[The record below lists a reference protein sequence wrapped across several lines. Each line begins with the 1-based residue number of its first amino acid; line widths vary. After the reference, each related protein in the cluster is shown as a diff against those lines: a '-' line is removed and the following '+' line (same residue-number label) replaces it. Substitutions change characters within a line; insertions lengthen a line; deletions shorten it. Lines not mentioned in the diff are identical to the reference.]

1 MSRVTRITVRAVAGI
16 AGLGL
21 GISLITGCAAASGLL
36 TTSPGET
43 DAAPASTGALTESTT
58 PSPPSGPDMQTI
70 DGHTFSAIG
79 PGDCATNAMIAIDRE
94 GPGKLLG
101 ELTDMGASEYASGP
115 VGYDEKGKI
124 ETYTVQPG
132 DALAA
137 IGERF
142 CIDYITVG
150 VYNHR
155 MPPGKTIQPGDI
167 LVLRPDPTATWSPD
181 DGYAPPA
188 P

>member
-1 MSRVTRITVRAVAGI
+1 MLPASPDETT
-16 AGLGL
+16 
-21 GISLITGCAAASGLL
+21 AASEG
-36 TTSPGET
+36 
-43 DAAPASTGALTESTT
+43 AAPLTESAT
-58 PSPPSGPDMQTI
+58 PSPPSGPDLQTI

-79 PGDCATNAMIAIDRE
+79 PGDCTTNAMISTPWHGE
-94 GPGKLLG
+94 GDGPVKLLG
-101 ELTDMGASEYASGP
+101 ELTDMGASGYASGP
-115 VGYDEKGKI
+115 VGYDEQGKI

-167 LVLRPDPTATWSPD
+167 LMLRPDPSVTWSPD
-181 DGYAPPA
+181 GEYVPPA

>member
-16 AGLGL
+16 ASLGL
-21 GISLITGCAAASGLL
+21 GVSIITGCAAASGML
-36 TTSPGET
+36 TTSLGET
-43 DAAPASTGALTESTT
+43 DAAPAGTGVLTESTT
-58 PSPPSGPDMQTI
+58 PPPPSGPDVQTI

-79 PGDCATNAMIAIDRE
+79 PRACATNAMIAIDRE

-101 ELTDMGASEYASGP
+101 ELTDMGASGYAAGP
-115 VGYDEKGKI
+115 VGYDEHGRI

-167 LVLRPDPTATWSPD
+167 LVLRPDPTVTWSPD
-181 DGYAPPA
+181 DEYAA
-188 P
+188 PNP

>member
-1 MSRVTRITVRAVAGI
+1 MAGI
-16 AGLGL
+16 AGVALGVT
-21 GISLITGCAAASGLL
+21 SMTGCSASSELR
-36 TTSPGET
+36 TASPDET
-43 DAAPASTGALTESTT
+43 DAASSGAAPLPDSTT
-58 PSPPSGPDMQTI
+58 PSPPSGPDTQTI

-79 PGDCATNAMIAIDRE
+79 PGDCATNAMVAIDRE

-101 ELTDMGASEYASGP
+101 ELTDMGASEYAAGP
-115 VGYDEKGKI
+115 VGYDEHGRI

-150 VYNHR
+150 THNHR

-167 LVLRPDPTATWSPD
+167 LVLRPDPTVTWSPD
-181 DGYAPPA
+181 DGYAA
-188 P
+188 PTP

>member
-1 MSRVTRITVRAVAGI
+1 MSRVTRIALRAVAGI
-16 AGLGL
+16 ASVGL
-21 GISLITGCAAASGLL
+21 GISIITGCSASSGLL
-36 TTSPGET
+36 SASPDET
-43 DAAPASTGALTESTT
+43 DAATAGAAPLTETTT
-58 PSPPSGPDMQTI
+58 PSPPSGPDLQTI

-101 ELTDMGASEYASGP
+101 ELTDMGASGYAAGP
-115 VGYDEKGKI
+115 VGYDEHGRI

-167 LVLRPDPTATWSPD
+167 LVLRPDPTVTWSPD
-181 DGYAPPA
+181 DAYAPPA

>member
-1 MSRVTRITVRAVAGI
+1 M
-16 AGLGL
+16 
-21 GISLITGCAAASGLL
+21 IST
-36 TTSPGET
+36 PWHGE
-43 DAAPASTGALTESTT
+43 GG
-58 PSPPSGPDMQTI
+58 GPV
-70 DGHTFSAIG
+70 
-79 PGDCATNAMIAIDRE
+79 
-94 GPGKLLG
+94 KLLG
-101 ELTDMGASEYASGP
+101 ELADMGASEYASGP
-115 VGYDEKGKI
+115 VSYDEHGKI

-167 LVLRPDPTATWSPD
+167 LALRPDTTATWSPD
-181 DGYAPPA
+181 DEYRAPSP
-188 P
+188 

>member
-1 MSRVTRITVRAVAGI
+1 MSRVTRIAVRAVAGT
-16 AGLGL
+16 AGVGL
-21 GISLITGCAAASGLL
+21 AISLIAGCSASSGML
-36 TTSPGET
+36 TASPDET
-43 DAAPASTGALTESTT
+43 DAAPAGGPPLTESTT
-58 PSPPSGPDMQTI
+58 PSQPSGADLQTI
-70 DGHTFSAIG
+70 EGHTFSAIG
-79 PGDCATNAMIAIDRE
+79 PGDCATNAMIAIERE

-101 ELTDMGASEYASGP
+101 ELTDMGTSGYASGP
-115 VGYDEKGKI
+115 VGYDEQGKI

-155 MPPGKTIQPGDI
+155 TPPGKTIQPGDI
-167 LVLRPDPTATWSPD
+167 LVLRPDPTVTWSPD
-181 DGYAPPA
+181 DEYAPPA